1 MAAFRLPEIDLA
13 TRIEIALEMR
23 QPRAARGWGRVS
35 ELQRQYGVSR
45 TWLYDLGARV
55 VEGLATALAAQ
66 PAGRPRSAQPLLVDQ
81 ALIDR
86 FITVLPM
93 TPGTVRGIQAGLALI
108 LGVQR
113 SVGYIST
120 TLTTAG
126 AQAVRLNQALRVP
139 LPVLGEADEI
149 FQGQQ
154 PCLTVVDGRSFLAL
168 NLAPAEHRDGT
179 TWGVTFLDLQAQ
191 GITFQDLTT
200 DQGTG
205 LLAGAREAELTM
217 PLYADLFHPLYAGQR
232 LNTRLE
238 GRAYHA
244 IATADRHRRAEAEA
258 QAAKRRRGR
267 RLKVSGTLAEAETAA
282 SQAVQHVDGWQWLWG
297 EFRQALA
304 PLTPSGALNP
314 VATAQA
320 TAQAALTLLKEVGHA
335 DITTYATQV
344 ELLLPTLLAPLT
356 ALHQQLA
363 ACSRELG
370 GETAALIGWAW
381 QHRQALA
388 LTIERDFPAALQ
400 PHVRTFWS
408 ALALYHRAS
417 SLAESLH
424 SWLRPFLSMH
434 RGMPQWLLPLLQ
446 LFWNHHEFARGKRAG
461 HSPVQLAGNAE
472 APTLIEMLEQ
482 LLQAA
487 KQPA

>member
-1 MAAFRLPEIDLA
+1 MAAYRLPELDLA

-23 QPRAARGWGRVS
+23 RPRAERGWGRVC

-45 TWLYDLGARV
+45 TWLYDLDTRAAQALAD
-55 VEGLATALAAQ
+55 GLAAH
-66 PAGRPRSAQPLLVDQ
+66 PAGRPILAKPLLVDQ
-81 ALIDR
+81 ALIKR

-93 TPGTVRGIQAGLALI
+93 TSGTVRGIQDGLALI

-113 SVGYIST
+113 SVGYISQ
-120 TLTTAG
+120 TLTAAG
-126 AQAVRLNQALRVP
+126 AQATALNRRLSVP

-191 GITFQDLTT
+191 GITFANLTT

-205 LLAGAREAELTM
+205 LLAGIREAQLTM
-217 PLYADLFHPLYAGQR
+217 PLYADLFHPVYEGQR
-232 LNTRLE
+232 LTTRLE

-244 IATADRHRRAEAEA
+244 IATAERLRRAEREA
-258 QAAKRRRGR
+258 QAPTRRRGR
-267 RLKVSGTLAEAETAA
+267 PLKVSGTRTEAETAE
-282 SQAVQHVDGWQWLWG
+282 SQAVQRADAWRWLFA
-297 EFRQALA
+297 ELRQALV
-304 PLTPSGALNP
+304 PLTPQGGLQP
-314 VATAQA
+314 VAAAQA
-320 TAQAALTLLKEVGHA
+320 TVAAALALLKELGA
-335 DITTYATQV
+335 TDITAYANKV
-344 ELLLPTLLAPLT
+344 EQQLPALLAPLA

-363 ACSRELG
+363 ACCQQLDA
-370 GETAALIGWAW
+370 ETTALIGWAW

-400 PHVRTFWS
+400 PWVRTFWS
-408 ALALYHRAS
+408 ALTLYQRTS

-434 RGMPQWLLPLLQ
+434 RSMPQWLLPLLQ
-446 LFWNHHEFARGKRAG
+446 LFWNYHEFERGKRAG
-461 HSPVQLAGNAE
+461 YSPVQLAGNAE
-472 APTLIEMLEQ
+472 APTLVEMLEQ
-482 LLQAA
+482 LLRSAT
-487 KQPA
+487 QPV

>member
-1 MAAFRLPEIDLA
+1 MAAYRLPELDLA
-13 TRIEIALEMR
+13 TRTEIALEMR
-23 QPRAARGWGRVS
+23 QPRSVRGWGRVS
-35 ELQRQYGVSR
+35 ELQRRYGVSR

-55 VEGLATALAAQ
+55 TEGLATALAAR
-66 PAGRPRSAQPLLVDQ
+66 PAGRPSTSQPLLVDQ

-93 TPGTVRGIQAGLALI
+93 TPGTVRGIQDGLALI
-108 LGVQR
+108 LGVPR

-120 TLTTAG
+120 TLKMAG
-126 AQAVRLNQALRVP
+126 AQATRLNQALRVP

-191 GITFQDLTT
+191 GITFQDLAT
-200 DQGTG
+200 DQGSG

-232 LNTRLE
+232 LNARLE

-244 IATADRHRRAEAEA
+244 IAEVDRHWRAEAEA
-258 QAAKRRRGR
+258 QATKRRRGR
-267 RLKVSGTLAEAETAA
+267 RLKVSGTRAEAETTAN
-282 SQAVQHVDGWQWLWG
+282 QAIQQVDGWQWLWG
-297 EFRQALA
+297 EFRQALE
-304 PLTPSGALNP
+304 PLTPSGTLNP
-314 VATAQA
+314 SATAQA
-320 TAQAALTLLKEVGHA
+320 TAQAALALLKEVGHT
-335 DITTYATQV
+335 DITAYATQV
-344 ELLLPTLLAPLT
+344 EQLLPALLAPLT

-363 ACSRELG
+363 ACCRELG
-370 GETAALIGWAW
+370 SETAALLGWAW
-381 QHRQALA
+381 QHRQALG
-388 LTIERDFPAALQ
+388 LTSERDFPVALQ
-400 PHVRTFWS
+400 PLVRTFWS
-408 ALALYHRAS
+408 ALALYHRTS

-434 RGMPQWLLPLLQ
+434 RSMPQWLLPLLQ
-446 LFWNHHEFARGKRAG
+446 LFWNYHEFERGKRAG
-461 HSPVQLAGNAE
+461 HSPVQLAGNAD

-482 LLQAA
+482 LLRSA